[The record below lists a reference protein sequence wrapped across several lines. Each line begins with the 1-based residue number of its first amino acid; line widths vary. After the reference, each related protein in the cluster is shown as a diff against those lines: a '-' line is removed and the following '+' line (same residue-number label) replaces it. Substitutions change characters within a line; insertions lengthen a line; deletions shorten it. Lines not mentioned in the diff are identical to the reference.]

1 MNNGKVRRVK
11 IGLAETK
18 QLFALN
24 IFQLRKTEDAQKQFQ
39 IFIVVLSLNFR
50 LPGRQLRSLKNL
62 NLVLEY
68 ERGGECTQSDATD
81 FELFSI
87 PLHFPHFENIVC
99 IAGKA

>member
-18 QLFALN
+18 QRFALN
-24 IFQLRKTEDAQKQFQ
+24 IFQLRKTEHAQKQFQ

-68 ERGGECTQSDATD
+68 ERGGGVYAE
-81 FELFSI
+81 
-87 PLHFPHFENIVC
+87 
-99 IAGKA
+99 